1 MIPQGGGL
9 KTGEPNK
16 SRRRS
21 RSRDPSERRGGFSSW
36 GAERVRNREG
46 GGGHKGGH
54 NGGGRDG
61 RGCDRGGEV
70 QQNNREGGASDQ
82 YQYQRRRDVDDLGR
96 EIVHHQPNIASRDV
110 DDLGREII
118 HYYQHPPV
126 APTASSRPSEASNK
140 SKTIEE
146 KTSSHQVIATKT
158 GPSSSSSIIPVKN
171 QLDDAQVLK
180 NEDKGEKMEKKKG
193 EEEEE
198 VVPEMDDD
206 NDDDA
211 IAAALGFSSFGS
223 TKGAAV
229 ADNQMGPA
237 RGAAAKGVPKKV
249 YRQYM
254 HRITGF
260 AHALDAQIP
269 SKRKS

>member
-1 MIPQGGGL
+1 MIPLGF
-9 KTGEPNK
+9 KTEQNK

-21 RSRDPSERRGGFSSW
+21 RSRDRDPSERRGFSSW
-36 GAERVRNREG
+36 GSERGRNREG
-46 GGGHKGGH
+46 GGGHNGG
-54 NGGGRDG
+54 NNGGGGGRDG
-61 RGCDRGGEV
+61 GRGWERGGEA
-70 QQNNREGGASDQ
+70 QQNNREGGAYSDQ
-82 YQYQRRRDVDDLGR
+82 YQFQNQRRRDVDDLGR
-96 EIVHHQPNIASRDV
+96 EIVHNQPNIASRDI

-118 HYYQHPPV
+118 HHYQHPP
-126 APTASSRPSEASNK
+126 APPTVSSRPSEASNK
-140 SKTIEE
+140 LKTIEE
-146 KTSSHQVIATKT
+146 KTSSHQVITTKT
-158 GPSSSSSIIPVKN
+158 GSSSSIIPVKN
-171 QLDDAQVLK
+171 QSDDAQILK
-180 NEDKGEKMEKKKG
+180 NEDKDEKKK
-193 EEEEE
+193 EEE

-229 ADNQMGPA
+229 VDNQMGPA

-254 HRITGF
+254 HRVTGF

>member
-1 MIPQGGGL
+1 MIPQGF
-9 KTGEPNK
+9 KTEQNK

-21 RSRDPSERRGGFSSW
+21 RSDRDPSEIRGFSSW
-36 GAERVRNREG
+36 GSERGRNREG
-46 GGGHKGGH
+46 GGGHNGG
-54 NGGGRDG
+54 NNGGGGGRDG
-61 RGCDRGGEV
+61 GRGWERGGEA
-70 QQNNREGGASDQ
+70 QQNNREGGAYSDQ
-82 YQYQRRRDVDDLGR
+82 YQFQNQRRRDVDDLGR
-96 EIVHHQPNIASRDV
+96 EIVHHQPNIASRDK

-118 HYYQHPPV
+118 HHYQHPP
-126 APTASSRPSEASNK
+126 APPTVSSRPSEASNK
-140 SKTIEE
+140 SKTMEE
-146 KTSSHQVIATKT
+146 KTSLDLVITTKT
-158 GPSSSSSIIPVKN
+158 GSSSSIIPVKN
-171 QLDDAQVLK
+171 QLEDAQILK
-180 NEDKGEKMEKKKG
+180 NEEKDEKK
-193 EEEEE
+193 EE

-211 IAAALGFSSFGS
+211 ISAALGFSSFGS

-254 HRITGF
+254 HRVTGF